1 MVSSNGGF
9 PPPAAQ
15 SHRVNHPDKER
26 HPGLRGRLG
35 RAGIGGLTAS
45 TEQLIHQTVFLSVFV
60 VALLSVG
67 KNISKPRWML
77 FIIIIITTKSI

>member
-15 SHRVNHPDKER
+15 SHRVTGPDQER

-45 TEQLIHQTVFLSVFV
+45 TKPLIHQTVFLSVVV

-67 KNISKPRWML
+67 KNASKPRQMM
-77 FIIIIITTKSI
+77 FITAKSIC

>member
-9 PPPAAQ
+9 PPPPAAQ
-15 SHRVNHPDKER
+15 SHRVTGPNQEQ

-35 RAGIGGLTAS
+35 RAGIGGL

-67 KNISKPRWML
+67 KNTSKPRQMM
-77 FIIIIITTKSI
+77 FITAKSIC